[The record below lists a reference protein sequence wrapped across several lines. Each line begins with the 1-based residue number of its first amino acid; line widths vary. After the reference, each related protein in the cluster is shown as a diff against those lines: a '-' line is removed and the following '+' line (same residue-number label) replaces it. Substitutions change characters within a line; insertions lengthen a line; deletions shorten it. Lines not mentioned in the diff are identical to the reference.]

1 MLYSTSSG
9 PATTGMPQYPR
20 RFCCGA
26 HCCEQRLC
34 LQGKLFCFFV
44 KSEEIIFTL
53 KLMRAWSSCL
63 STASIGFSG
72 PFRGK
77 DSRAPLFFW
86 ECVCWGCAG
95 GHRPDPV
102 NPWIWEP
109 WILCSPIHCKHALW
123 FHTAKATGKCF
134 NVTLI
139 SMESE
144 ACDYL
149 LPLKS
154 MRLKTLHLDEIIFC
168 SFIDIFLNWKCNKF
182 KWSELWSEHK
192 HVCSEV
198 PLNTVGL
205 TPL

>member
-1 MLYSTSSG
+1 MYFVFKVNIIVLPNSKEFGLIMLYSTSSG

-20 RFCCGA
+20 RICCGA

-34 LQGKLFCFFV
+34 LQGKFPVLCKIRRDYFH
-44 KSEEIIFTL
+44 SEAHESL
-53 KLMRAWSSCL
+53 KLMSVHGLYWVQWSL
-63 STASIGFSG
+63 F
-72 PFRGK
+72 GK

-154 MRLKTLHLDEIIFC
+154 MRLKTLHLD
-168 SFIDIFLNWKCNKF
+168 
-182 KWSELWSEHK
+182 
-192 HVCSEV
+192 
-198 PLNTVGL
+198 
-205 TPL
+205 